1 MFGEASNGAMK
12 RLMVLVLI
20 TLLLMSPQVLAQE
33 ERSVPPN
40 IWRFDD
46 DYFTVYGSPEMVVS
60 IAGSS
65 EYDKDDS
72 ATIQIRIMNQ
82 GKIGGFES
90 EDEPGCANEIALSKM
105 EREMEYGVT
114 TAVGV
119 IASLS
124 AEGSPLDIKTPP
136 QSAGSLLSGQVS
148 EPLQFEIKVWDS
160 AAAGRYQLL
169 VNLTYQ
175 FQKDVQVDGNATS
188 NTVDSIMLYQEVTE
202 SHDVSIIVRKQA
214 DFKAVLV
221 DSDLLP
227 ESSGILSITFRN
239 TGEETA
245 SRATARLRLRDPL
258 SSTDYTAFMGDM
270 LPGDDV
276 RTRFN
281 IDVDPDATA
290 KTYSIKAEIE
300 YEDSEGKTVVSDT
313 IYVPAQVREPEEKA
327 NIFENPFL
335 LGGGVLVLATLMIYV
350 YMKRRGEGG
359 EGGGGIG
366 DGHG

>member
-1 MFGEASNGAMK
+1 MFGEAFNGVMK
-12 RLMVLVLI
+12 RLIVLVLI
-20 TLLLMSPQVLAQE
+20 ILLLMLPQVLAQE

-40 IWRFDD
+40 IWKFND

-72 ATIQIRIMNQ
+72 ATLLIRIMNQ

-90 EDEPGCANEIALSKM
+90 EDEPDGANEITLSKM

-119 IASLS
+119 MASLS

-148 EPLQFEIKVWDS
+148 EPLQFEIKIWDS

-188 NTVDSIMLYQEVTE
+188 NKVDYIMLYQEVTE

-214 DFKAVLV
+214 DFEAVEV

-227 ESSGILSITFRN
+227 GSSGILSITFRN

-245 SRATARLRLRDPL
+245 SGATARLRLRDPL

-281 IDVDPDATA
+281 IDVDSDATA

-300 YEDSEGKTVVSDT
+300 YEDSEGKTMLSDT

-327 NIFENPFL
+327 GILENPFL
-335 LGGGVLVLATLMIYV
+335 MGGGVLVLAALMIYL
-350 YMKRRGEGG
+350 YMKRRGGG
-359 EGGGGIG
+359 SSN
-366 DGHG
+366 D